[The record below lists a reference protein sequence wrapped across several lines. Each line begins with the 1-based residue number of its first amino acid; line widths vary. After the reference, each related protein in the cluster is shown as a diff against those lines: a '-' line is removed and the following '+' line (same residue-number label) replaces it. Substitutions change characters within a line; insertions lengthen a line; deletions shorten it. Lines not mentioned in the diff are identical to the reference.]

1 MSRRSMD
8 IRMQKTK
15 QALVNAMIELLE
27 QSPFSAITVND
38 ICITARVGR
47 STFYTH
53 FEDKY
58 ALVRYALEHMKED
71 ALVEIQNMSLS
82 GHIEYALHKVK
93 GNARLLKNLTTTEFN
108 AELMEMLRKPFCNDV
123 ERALIAQ
130 KDAGKAIAE
139 PIEITAVYYAFAI
152 SSSIMYWVYQDMPYS
167 VEEMAQCLKTLI
179 PEEIIQI
186 AHQRIP

>member
-1 MSRRSMD
+1 MARRSMD
-8 IRMQKTK
+8 VRMQKTK

-58 ALVRYALEHMKED
+58 ALVRYAMQQMKEN
-71 ALVEIQNMSLS
+71 ALVEIQNMSLI

-93 GNARLLKNLTTTEFN
+93 ENARMLKNLTATEFN
-108 AELMEMLRKPFCNDV
+108 AELMEMLRKPFCNEV
-123 ERALIAQ
+123 EKALIAQ
-130 KDAGKAIAE
+130 RAAGKSIAE

-167 VEEMAQCLKTLI
+167 VEDMAQCLKTLI
-179 PEEIIQI
+179 PEELIQI
-186 AHQRIP
+186 ARHP